1 MRIKAL
7 SYEMDTDGLPINEVA
22 KLHETFFTT
31 KKYDWWYEVLPGDT
45 VIDIGA
51 GNGMFTAKALDAGAD
66 KVIMVEPNKRLL
78 KTAIKNVAE
87 YYMDTDK
94 PKVHAVHAAIGKT
107 DIDRGNIYQFPE
119 YKDEEEECKLMS
131 FRELIDKYD
140 LDHIDF
146 LKIDAEG
153 AELNFLLDHTDYISA
168 HVRHMAINVH
178 IDAQYGAAEKFHKS
192 RHKILKPF
200 HDTNRL
206 RFMDE
211 SLREKMLDNDH
222 MRLLPK
228 EFMAYITNW

>member
-51 GNGMFTAKALDAGAD
+51 GNGMFTAKALDAGAE

-140 LDHIDF
+140 LDHI
-146 LKIDAEG
+146 G
-153 AELNFLLDHTDYISA
+153 
-168 HVRHMAINVH
+168 RRM
-178 IDAQYGAAEKFHKS
+178 
-192 RHKILKPF
+192 
-200 HDTNRL
+200 
-206 RFMDE
+206 
-211 SLREKMLDNDH
+211 
-222 MRLLPK
+222 
-228 EFMAYITNW
+228 